1 MAKKGELSNMMKHY
15 LGVKDKY
22 KDCVVFYRLGDFYEM
37 FFDDAVRVSKLL
49 DLTLTGRDCGL
60 EQRAPMCG
68 VPYHA
73 ADDYIAKLIAKGE
86 KVAICE
92 QMQDPSEAKGLV
104 EREVVRVVTAGTVT
118 SEGSLNEKQNNYL
131 CAVYKN
137 GNQTAV
143 SWADITTGEM
153 CASQY
158 SGENSLRNAV
168 TLLMKLEVKEI
179 IANDEMLFAVRD
191 LPEVTRGAL
200 PHFSSYPAWAF
211 NFAAANKSLLTQ
223 LNASSLSAFSIDGK
237 VGAICAAGALIE
249 YLKDTQKHA
258 LKNIDSVKYVSSTD
272 KMQLD
277 MTAIRNL
284 EIVKNLGEGK
294 KYGSLL
300 WVLDKTSTN
309 MGARLLNNLI
319 LTPLADIDKI
329 NYRLDGVE
337 ELFNATVVRVGITEI
352 LSEIKDVERISG
364 KISNN
369 EIMPADCLALASS
382 LLMLPALKFRLNGFS
397 SKVLRD
403 IDGRLKDLSDVAE
416 MINATITADNTP
428 KDLKDG
434 GYIKEGFNA
443 QLDELR
449 EIHKNAKKYVTE
461 MEARERDAT
470 GIRTLKI
477 HYNRVF
483 GYYIEVSKSFK
494 DIVPNHYHRRQT
506 LANAER
512 YYTDELKGLEEKIL
526 SCEES
531 ALKLEAQI
539 YRELKAK
546 LSTVIPDLKSISE
559 NIARLDILTA
569 FAEVSKSNNYVRPKM
584 VESSRPMLIKDG
596 RHPVVEQITKEKF
609 VANDLLIDED
619 ENRTLIITGPNMA
632 GKSTYMRQNAI
643 IAIMAHLG
651 CFVPAKSAQI
661 PVIDRVFTRVGASDN
676 LILNQSTFMVE
687 MIEVASI
694 LQNATKN
701 SLLILDEVGRGTS
714 TFDGLSIAWAVIEH
728 ITEKIGAKTL
738 FATHY
743 HELLQLEEKL
753 SGVKNYKI
761 SVKEFNGTVVFLRK
775 IMRGGANRSFGIE
788 VAALAGVPLSVL
800 DRAKVILKAVEN
812 GEVTSAVSA
821 SAETEGEQKKSEVEK
836 ILSEINLDNL
846 SPMQAFLVLSDLV
859 EKVK

>member
-1 MAKKGELSNMMKHY
+1 MMKHY